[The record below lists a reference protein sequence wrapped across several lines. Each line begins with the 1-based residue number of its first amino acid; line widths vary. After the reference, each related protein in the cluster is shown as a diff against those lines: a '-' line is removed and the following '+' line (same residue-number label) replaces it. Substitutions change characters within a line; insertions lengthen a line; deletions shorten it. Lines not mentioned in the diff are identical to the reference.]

1 MYAPVWRKINQ
12 LIDYV
17 RETSVVNG
25 RDVRLTRTMNG
36 TLLKGEASEKAEC
49 GKARQL
55 RVKEIGADWLR
66 CRTCN
71 GSYETT
77 EDGTVDIYVARDPE
91 LRRTFFDGKTI
102 EFSSDGDS
110 FSASY
115 TYTSAT
121 KRTKTISGTA
131 ETQVIVPYYK
141 IDLTIIL
148 AKKADTGVDDPNG
161 TPIGLVEITQR
172 AWAKL

>member
-1 MYAPVWRKINQ
+1 MFRPVWREFNR

-17 RETSVVNG
+17 RETQVASG
-25 RDVRLTRTMNG
+25 RNVKVTRTMNG
-36 TLLKGEASEKAEC
+36 TMLLGEASEKAEG
-49 GKARQL
+49 GKVRQL

-77 EDGTVDIYVARDPE
+77 EDGTIDIYVARDPE

-102 EFSSDGDS
+102 DFSSDGDS

-115 TYTSAT
+115 IYISAT
-121 KRTKTISGTA
+121 KRTKTISGTE

-141 IDLTIIL
+141 LDLTIIL
-148 AKKADTGVDDPNG
+148 AQKADTGVDDPDG